1 MSERKPYPL
10 ISHVVLNGTLTQDP
24 DVRENRDGEYT
35 LVKFAVRNRWA
46 SYDTEDLEEGEF
58 SEEDSALFV
67 SSFVGGGWGR
77 YIADNFG
84 KGDRIVLIGD
94 LYYKRDAWEDRD
106 GNPRDDWNLR
116 YVTYAGPDNRFY
128 GSDGN
133 GGGGSYRSGSRGG
146 RSRSRRGSDDRGR
159 SRGDE
164 ERLERRGRSDESA
177 DRPRRRTRRSEDEDV
192 VERPRSRRRTS
203 SDDSADSG
211 EVRRRP
217 VLNHGDE

>member
-46 SYDTEDLEEGEF
+46 AYDTEDLEEGEF

-67 SSFVGGGWGR
+67 SSFVSGGWGR

-84 KGDRIVLIGD
+84 KGDRIILIGD
-94 LYYKRDAWEDRD
+94 LFYKRDAWEDRD

-133 GGGGSYRSGSRGG
+133 GGSGSYRSGGRRGGGDRSRGRSRDTEE
-146 RSRSRRGSDDRGR
+146 RSRSRNDD
-159 SRGDE
+159 
-164 ERLERRGRSDESA
+164 SA

-203 SDDSADSG
+203 SDDNADSG

-217 VLNHGDE
+217 VSNHGDE

>member
-10 ISHVVLNGTLTQDP
+10 ISHAVLNGTLTQDP

-35 LVKFAVRNRWA
+35 IVKFAVRNRWA
-46 SYDTEDLEEGEF
+46 AYATEDLEEGEF

-133 GGGGSYRSGSRGG
+133 GGGGRRGGGDRSRGRSRDNEE
-146 RSRSRRGSDDRGR
+146 RSRSRNDDG
-159 SRGDE
+159 
-164 ERLERRGRSDESA
+164 A
-177 DRPRRRTRRSEDEDV
+177 DRPRRHTRRSEDED

-203 SDDSADSG
+203 SDDDTVFG
-211 EVRRRP
+211 EIRRRS
-217 VLNHGDE
+217 VSNHGDE